1 MNQSV
6 AAVIITF
13 NRLELLKEVLSAVKN
28 QSRKPDK
35 IIVIN
40 NSSTDGTTEWLSEQE
55 GIDLITQN
63 NLGSSG
69 GQYTGLKI
77 AYESGFDWIWTMDDD
92 VVPDINCLENL
103 LKVNGNYLIRT
114 PLRFDSNNIPFLND
128 AVSYNFSNPFK
139 SLWIRIISKE
149 DLLKDYIEAV
159 GITFEG
165 PLIHSSVVEKIGLPN
180 QNFFI
185 FADDTD
191 FFVRANQE
199 GFKSVIVTSAKLYRM
214 IDIPKDIY
222 KFTWKTYY
230 IIRNLIWLDRI
241 FGSLSVKYI
250 RPFGYLLV
258 WLSRSKSFSDIIT
271 VFKAFKSGYFGKYKM
286 E

>member
-35 IIVIN
+35 IIVVN

-55 GIDLITQN
+55 GIDVITQD

-77 AYESGFDWIWTMDDD
+77 TYESGFDWIWTMDDD
-92 VVPDINCLENL
+92 VVPETNCLENL
-103 LKVNGNYLIRT
+103 LKANGNYLIRT
-114 PLRFDSNNIPFLND
+114 PLRFDSKNIPFLND

-139 SLWIRIISKE
+139 SLWVRIISKE
-149 DLLKDYIEAV
+149 DLSNDYIEAV

-165 PLIHSSVVEKIGLPN
+165 PLIHRSVIEKIGLPN
-180 QNFFI
+180 PNFFI

-191 FFVRANQE
+191 FFVRANRAN
-199 GFKSVIVTSAKLYRM
+199 FKSAIVTSAKLYRK

-230 IIRNLIWLDRI
+230 IVRNLIWLDRI
-241 FGSLSVKYI
+241 FGSFLVKYI

-258 WLSRSKSFSDIIT
+258 WLLRSKSFSDIIT
-271 VFKAFKSGYFGKYKM
+271 VFKAFKSGYLGKYR
-286 E
+286 